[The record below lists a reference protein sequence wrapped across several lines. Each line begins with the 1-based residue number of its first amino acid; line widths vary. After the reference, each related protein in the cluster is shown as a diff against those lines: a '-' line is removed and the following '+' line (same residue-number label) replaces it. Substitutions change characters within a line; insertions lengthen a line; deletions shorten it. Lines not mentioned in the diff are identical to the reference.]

1 VSWEDDPESSFS
13 LGKNKLIAMLA
24 TISSSNPSVDSIFVS
39 IHWDKTAVFT
49 LVRSTGFAKEGGNLV
64 ERRSL
69 FLAELEAMDAVP
81 FMDGILETLPFFV
94 SVL

>member
-1 VSWEDDPESSFS
+1 
-13 LGKNKLIAMLA
+13 M
-24 TISSSNPSVDSIFVS
+24 
-39 IHWDKTAVFT
+39 FT

-69 FLAELEAMDAVP
+69 FWAELEAIDAVP